1 MSKIRD
7 FAKSLLKEDYLDD
20 LQAWRDE
27 ENEERANLH
36 VGGPWS
42 KAFYDYV
49 YGKKTAEKPAK
60 KSEPTKNTKPQK
72 SKAERDYDHYKKQL
86 YNAKYNLKY
95 SQEHQDSYSDIRQ
108 CEEELDIVKT
118 IIRKKANFN
127 PSLWKLL
134 LDDSLTD

>member
-7 FAKSLLKEDYLDD
+7 FAKSLLSEDYLDD

-36 VGGPWS
+36 VGGAWP
-42 KAFYDYV
+42 KALYDYI
-49 YGKKTAEKPAK
+49 YPK
-60 KSEPTKNTKPQK
+60 KSIEKQKPMKQSKPQK
-72 SKAERDYDHYKKQL
+72 SKAERDYDRYKKQL
-86 YNAKYNLKY
+86 HNAKYNLKY

-118 IIRKKANFN
+118 IIRKKANLN

>member
-27 ENEERANLH
+27 ENEERANLYTS
-36 VGGPWS
+36 GLWS
-42 KAFYDYV
+42 KSFYDYV
-49 YGKKTAEKPAK
+49 YGKKTTEKPAT

-86 YNAKYNLKY
+86 RDAKYNLKY
-95 SQEHQDSYSDIRQ
+95 SQEHQDSYNDIRQ
-108 CEEELDIVKT
+108 CEEELDTVKT
-118 IIRKKANFN
+118 IIRKKANLN